1 MDILYT
7 SDTHYDV
14 IVVGAGHAGCEAA
27 LATARLG
34 KKTLLCTISLDHI
47 ALLPCNPSIGGPAKA
62 HLVREIDALGGVMAE
77 VADASQ
83 IQIRLLNTA
92 KGPAVHALRAQI
104 DKDRYRRLMTM
115 RVENQPGLDVKQ
127 MVVDDLIIEDGRVRG
142 IRNQMHGVYYAEA
155 VILAT
160 GTYLN
165 GRIIIGEYTEHCGPN
180 GQLAAKHL
188 TRSLKEDAG
197 LSILRFK
204 TGTPAR
210 IDNRSVAFD
219 DMDPQP
225 IDETPRYFSHWV
237 HQDNGLPQLPC
248 YITYS
253 NTTTHSIISENI
265 DRSPLFTGVIEGSG
279 PRYCPSIEDKVV
291 RFSEKSRHQLF
302 LEPEGLETT
311 EMYLMGFSSCM
322 PMDVQRRMIR
332 TLPGL
337 EACEMMR
344 PAYAI
349 EYDLVDPAQL
359 DLTLETKA
367 IKGLYCAG
375 QINGSSGYEE
385 AAAQGLM
392 AAINAVRAMD
402 GEAPF
407 ILKRHEAYIG
417 VLIDDLINKGTSEPY
432 RMLTSRCEYRL
443 LLRQDNADYRLCD
456 YGHEIG
462 LLSDE
467 KYHVF
472 CQRRDALQAEIERL
486 GNVTISAD
494 DERLTKYLIERGS
507 SPLRQG
513 IPATELL
520 KRPQITYQD
529 LIDLGYG
536 DDALPQEVQFEVEV
550 VIKYEGYIAKQRQQ
564 VARTEKLESKQLPYS
579 IDYKAIKGLRLEAQQ
594 KLDTIRPRT
603 IGQASRISGVNPAD
617 INVLLIYMEQWQR
630 GVSRET

>member
-7 SDTHYDV
+7 SGTHYDV

-92 KGPAVHALRAQI
+92 KGPAVHSLRAQI

-127 MVVDDLIIEDGRVRG
+127 MTVDDLIIEEGRVRG
-142 IRNQMHGVYYAEA
+142 IRNQLHGVYHADA

-165 GRIIIGEYTEHCGPN
+165 GRVIIGEYTEHCGPN

-197 LSILRFK
+197 LAVLRFK

-210 IDNRSVAFD
+210 IDNRSVAFEN
-219 DMDPQP
+219 MEPQP
-225 IDETPRYFSHWV
+225 IENTPRYFSHWV
-237 HQDNGLPQLPC
+237 HEDNGLPQLPC
-248 YITYS
+248 YITYT
-253 NTTTHSIISENI
+253 NPTTHQIIADNI

-302 LEPEGLETT
+302 LEPEGMETT

-337 EACEMMR
+337 ENCEMMR

-349 EYDLVDPAQL
+349 EYDLVDPSELEQ
-359 DLTLETKA
+359 TLETKK

-392 AAINAVRAMD
+392 AAVNAVHALD
-402 GEAPF
+402 GKPPF

-417 VLIDDLINKGTSEPY
+417 VLIDDLITKGTSEPY

-462 LLSDE
+462 LLNDE
-467 KYHVF
+467 KYRVF
-472 CQRRDALQAEIERL
+472 TQRRDALQNETERL
-486 GNVTISAD
+486 RHLTVSAQD
-494 DERLTKYLIERGS
+494 ARLADMLTSRGS
-507 SPLRQG
+507 DPLRQG
-513 IPATELL
+513 IPAYELL

-529 LIDLGYG
+529 LIDLGVG
-536 DDALPQEVQFEVEV
+536 DPALPPEVQYQVEI
-550 VIKYEGYIAKQRQQ
+550 VIKYEGYIAKQFQQ
-564 VARTEKLESKQLPYS
+564 VKRMEKLETKQIPEG
-579 IDYKAIKGLRLEAQQ
+579 IDFHAIKGLRLEAQQ
-594 KLDTIRPRT
+594 KLDSIRPRT
-603 IGQASRISGVNPAD
+603 VGQASRISGVNPAD
-617 INVLLIYMEQWQR
+617 VNVLLVYLEQWQR
-630 GVSRET
+630 GVSREI